1 MKLVISAGDPSG
13 DVRSAELLLE
23 LQKLTDVEASGLGGD
38 RLREVGASVDF
49 HLDRYSIMGFGE
61 VIGSLGKM
69 LRLKSMMKEHILSR
83 NPDVL
88 LLVDYPGFN
97 IPLARWACR
106 RGIKVIYYIS
116 PQLWAWGRGRV
127 RKIRKYVD
135 LMITMFRFEV
145 DFYREHGVRA
155 VCSGHPFADS
165 IPRPLEPVVSDTV
178 ALLPGSRKQEVER
191 LLEPM
196 LESYSI
202 LRDRGVAS
210 KARIAKASGVP
221 ADLYPSSGSI
231 PGVILK
237 NSVRAA
243 LETSAAAQ
251 VCSGTATLETSM
263 WGVPFLVAYRT
274 SWITFVLARL
284 LVRGVDSIGMAN
296 IVAGDKFADELI
308 QGQVNPQKLAD
319 CTEPLM
325 KDTEK
330 RRVCLRG
337 SRKVREAL
345 GSSGS
350 SQRAAEYVLREIQ
363 NGEA

>member
-23 LQKLTDVEASGLGGD
+23 LQKLTDVQISGLGGD
-38 RLREVGASVDF
+38 SLREAGASIPF

-61 VIGSLGKM
+61 VIGSLGRIFR
-69 LRLKSMMKEHILSR
+69 LRKLMKKHILSAD
-83 NPDVL
+83 PDAL

-97 IPLARWACR
+97 IPLARWASR

-127 RKIRKYVD
+127 RKIKKYVD

-165 IPRPLEPVVSDTV
+165 IPQPMEPDLSDTV
-178 ALLPGSRKQEVER
+178 ALLPGSRKQEVE
-191 LLEPM
+191 LLLQPM
-196 LESYSI
+196 LESYSL
-202 LRDRGVAS
+202 LRERGVAS
-210 KARIAKASGVP
+210 KARIARASGVP
-221 ADLYPSSGSI
+221 PELYPSPGSI
-231 PGVILK
+231 PGVSLE
-237 NSVRAA
+237 NSVRKA

-251 VCSGTATLETSM
+251 VCSGTATLETAM

-274 SWITFVLARL
+274 SWITYLLARF
-284 LVRGVDSIGMAN
+284 LVKGVDSIGMAN
-296 IVAGDKFADELI
+296 IVAGEKFAEELI
-308 QGQVNPQKLAD
+308 QDRVNPSELAD

-325 KDTEK
+325 RNTEQRSRCLAGT
-330 RRVCLRG
+330 RRVRNALGGRG
-337 SRKVREAL
+337 SSR
-345 GSSGS
+345 
-350 SQRAAEYVLREIQ
+350 RAAEYVFREIE
-363 NGEA
+363 NGKD